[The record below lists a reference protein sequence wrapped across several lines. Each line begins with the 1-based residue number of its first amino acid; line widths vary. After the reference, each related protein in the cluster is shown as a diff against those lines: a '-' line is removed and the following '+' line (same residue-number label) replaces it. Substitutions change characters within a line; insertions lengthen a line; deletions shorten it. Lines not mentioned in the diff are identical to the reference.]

1 MRRFLEFFTF
11 LAFAGLLFL
20 LVVSLAFYHLVRI
33 GEFRRYMVGEIER
46 QTALKV
52 QLGEAHLE
60 FGRILGVAFHDVAVS
75 EGDAARPAITAEQVT
90 ARVAL
95 LPLFERKLIFD
106 EVRLQKPTVHLFRD
120 RDGRVPLLDKL
131 LSLPFLKRQDTEFNL
146 DLRAIRI
153 RGGQIDFTTPSADGG
168 QTVLHLSDT
177 DADLTRIRG
186 EPLRQFITG
195 LIKSQP
201 AAPQG
206 PALEFHLSSAVERDG
221 DKTSL
226 RAQGKMLFAANVVEF
241 GKAWWDAELQL
252 VDVPGRFLQQFA
264 GADLGITSLS
274 GHLAQR
280 LRVVGN
286 AAQGIQI
293 RGDIE
298 FRQFAVEAP
307 NVFHHAVPL
316 GDGRTEFALQWRPE
330 RLEVSRLYFRS
341 KQTQFSLQGAVR
353 GLGGK
358 DPQLQLN
365 LSALTMPLA
374 QLRDFLPLKLV
385 SSPELERWAALFQE
399 GELQLTK
406 AGINASLSQIR
417 RMSQNGLDEGV
428 WFEAQVRNAA
438 AKLNVEGA
446 LPLSGIDG
454 RLNLNKGV
462 LTLRNLKAQYGQ
474 SRITDL
480 DGSLTG
486 LSLSPSAF
494 DLHARGELDLAE
506 LQQQLKLDWL
516 PVQINK
522 FASSAQQVG
531 GKGRVDLA
539 LRRSGNVPFELN
551 GWLAIDNGRLRLG
564 EFGLSEIRGEVNVS
578 PKEIKAQKVRALL
591 SGAPVQIQLVLKDYG
606 AENGTFDL
614 VVDSPGVKAGIIAQ
628 LLLSTGSL
636 QDPGVVRGSVRY
648 QGALNTVEGRRFTGD
663 FDLANVQLTVQP
675 LLQPL
680 RELNGKV
687 KVDEEGVEFQSV
699 RGLIS
704 GVAGSFN
711 GRWRYG
717 QKPQLLFDFASP
729 SLDVTRL
736 LSQVDPEST
745 DFYANLQA
753 VGKIAVAKG
762 RLRGFEFSDFKSDVV
777 IDRRVWRF
785 TNPTMRS
792 AGGLIEG
799 TATLTDKPDLLAFAV
814 APKIQGVPVQTFLKW
829 FDMSTTEMTGKVNL
843 TGSAESSGRDGAE
856 RKRNLQGAFNLK
868 IEDGTLHR
876 LRILVQILN
885 LLDLSRWF
893 TFKMPDLGKQGIHF
907 RKITGDFKI
916 TNGVYSTRN
925 LIVDSDDLRMT
936 GEGKIDVPK
945 DEIDFLV
952 AVRPFAGIDTAISYI
967 PLIGRSI
974 AAIKNSFLVASFNI
988 KGPIDEPTI
997 TPAPLSTL
1005 SEVVLGVLGIP
1016 KNIIGLLGEEQK
1028 DEAPK
1033 EQLKEAPREK
1043 TPAAPQ

>member
-1 MRRFLEFFTF
+1 MRKILKLFAF
-11 LAFAGLLFL
+11 LAFAGVLFL
-20 LVVSLAFYHLVRI
+20 LVISLAFYHLVRI
-33 GEFRRYMVGEIER
+33 GEFRRYIVSEIEQ

-75 EGDAARPAITAEQVT
+75 ESDALPPAISAEQVT

-106 EVRLQKPTVHLFRD
+106 EIRLQKPTVRLFRD

-131 LSLPFLKRQDTEFNL
+131 LSLPFLTRHDTEFNL

-153 RGGQIDFTTPSADGG
+153 RGGQIDFITPSAEGG
-168 QTVLHLSDT
+168 QTVVHLSDA
-177 DADLTRIRG
+177 DADVTRIRG
-186 EPLRQFITG
+186 EPLRKFIAG
-195 LIKSQP
+195 LIKLP
-201 AAPQG
+201 RAAPQG
-206 PALEFHLSSAVERDG
+206 PALNFRLSSAVQRDG
-221 DKTSL
+221 DKTRL
-226 RAQGKMLFAANVVEF
+226 KAQGKMLFAANVVEF
-241 GKAWWDAELQL
+241 GKAWWDAEVQL
-252 VDVPGRFLQQFA
+252 VDVSGRFLQQFA
-264 GADLGITSLS
+264 GAELGITSLS

-280 LRVVGN
+280 LRIVGN
-286 AAQGIQI
+286 ASQGVQI
-293 RGDIE
+293 TGDLE

-307 NVFHHAVPL
+307 KVFHHPLPL
-316 GDGRTEFALQWRPE
+316 GDGRTEFALEWRPE
-330 RLEVSRLYFRS
+330 RLHVSRFYFRS

-358 DPQLQLN
+358 DPQIQLN
-365 LSALTMPLA
+365 LSALTMPLVRF
-374 QLRDFLPLKLV
+374 RDFLPSTLLN
-385 SSPELERWAALFQE
+385 SPELERWAALFQE
-399 GELQLTK
+399 GELQVAK

-417 RMSQNGLDEGV
+417 RMSRKDLDEGV
-428 WFEAQVRNAA
+428 WFEAQLRNAA
-438 AKLNVEGA
+438 AKLNMEGA

-454 RLNLNKGV
+454 RLSFNKGV
-462 LTLRNLKAQYGQ
+462 LMLRNLKAQYGQ

-480 DGSLTG
+480 DGSLAG
-486 LSLSPSAF
+486 LSLSQGAF

-516 PVQINK
+516 PAPIQK
-522 FASSAQQVG
+522 FASFAQQVG
-531 GKGRVDLA
+531 GKGRADLV
-539 LRRSGNVPFELN
+539 LRRSADAPLELN
-551 GWLAIDNGRLRLG
+551 GQLAIDKGRLRLD
-564 EFGLSEIRGEVNVS
+564 EFALSEISGDVSVS
-578 PKEIKAQKVRALL
+578 PTEIKAPKVRALL
-591 SGAPVQIQLVLKDYG
+591 SGAPVQIQLVLKDYRG
-606 AENGTFDL
+606 ENGTFDL
-614 VVDSPGVKAGIIAQ
+614 VVDSPGVKAGILAR

-648 QGALNTVEGRRFTGD
+648 QGALKAVEGRRFTGNV
-663 FDLANVQLTVQP
+663 DLANVQLAVQP

-687 KVDEEGVEFQSV
+687 RIDQGGLEFQNLT
-699 RGLIS
+699 GLIA
-704 GVAGSFN
+704 GVPGIFN

-729 SLDVTRL
+729 NLDVSYL

-745 DFYANLQA
+745 EFYANLQA

-762 RLRGFEFSDFKSDVV
+762 RLNGFEFSNFRSDVV
-777 IDRRVWRF
+777 LDRRVWRF
-785 TNPTMRS
+785 TNPTMSS

-799 TATLTDKPDLLAFAV
+799 TATLTDKPDLFAFAV

-829 FDMSTTEMTGKVNL
+829 FDMSTTEMTGKVNF
-843 TGSAESSGRDGAE
+843 TGRVESSGTNGAE
-856 RKRNLQGAFNLK
+856 RKRNLNGTFNLK

-893 TFKMPDLGKQGIHF
+893 TFKMPDLGKQGIRF

-916 TNGVYSTRN
+916 TKGVYSTHN

-936 GEGKIDVPK
+936 GEGTVDVPK
-945 DEIDFLV
+945 DEINFLV

-988 KGPIDEPTI
+988 TGSIDAPTI

-1016 KNIIGLLGEEQK
+1016 KNIIGLLGEEKK
-1028 DEAPK
+1028 DSPPQ
-1033 EQLKEAPREK
+1033 EQLKQAPREQVPA
-1043 TPAAPQ
+1043 TPQ